1 MPGGLGE
8 WRCVPRTDLSGCNKG
23 RSQILFDHLGVE
35 IEGTADTGPQLHCR
49 DAIDLDIERPMPP
62 RHKDQLASR
71 RLNHEEATIHVI
83 DD

>member
-1 MPGGLGE
+1 LCKERPPLGGLG
-8 WRCVPRTDLSGCNKG
+8 N
-23 RSQILFDHLGVE
+23 
-35 IEGTADTGPQLHCR
+35 TGPQLHFG

-71 RLNHEEATIHVI
+71 RLNREEATIHVI